1 MTDRE
6 KTDGKNTPERESPV
20 EKTVENP
27 AVGTEGFDSQWR
39 DAAQEA
45 ADAFVSL

>member
-6 KTDGKNTPERESPV
+6 KTDGKNTPESESSV
-20 EKTVENP
+20 EKTEGNP

-45 ADAFVSL
+45 AEAFASL